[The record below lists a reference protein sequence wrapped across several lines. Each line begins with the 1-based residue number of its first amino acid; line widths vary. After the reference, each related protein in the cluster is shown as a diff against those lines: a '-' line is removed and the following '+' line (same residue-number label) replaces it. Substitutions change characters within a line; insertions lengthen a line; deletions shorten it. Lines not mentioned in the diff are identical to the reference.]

1 MLVDKMKRVNFL
13 LFIFFMSFA
22 AINNVKADVICNY
35 RSSDNKFQ
43 ATIVSKL
50 NEYNLKITT
59 ANNIVYDGKK
69 VNSGTV
75 TNWEDTN
82 KCYDYIGIYQNTWY
96 GLETT
101 YSYELY
107 ATDNIKDLKSKKDNY
122 QIMVRDGKDDI
133 EEDVG
138 ETNTIYYPGATG
150 ALYGNVAYVREVP
163 EDVYFKFISY
173 DNGSKE
179 FCVLI
184 DDNTECDNMNDNIA
198 PVISISGSK
207 KNYKFSIDS
216 NTSSYFFNELSS
228 ENWRFDVSTDVY
240 KLVYHKELDDNKD
253 NGFSPDDLCKDGGC
267 NISLSGLCENPNVS
281 SILKGVGILVF
292 LAKVLVPAIII
303 GIGFVNL
310 FKLITSGKEED
321 AKKYAISIVKRIG
334 VGVIIFL
341 LPTLINF
348 VYNIADDIIGSGED
362 GGKFTNCVNCVTSPS
377 KCNTSGNS

>member
-1 MLVDKMKRVNFL
+1 MKRVKFL

-22 AINNVKADVICNY
+22 VINNVKADVTCNY
-35 RSSDNKFQ
+35 RSSNNKFQ

-150 ALYGNVAYVREVP
+150 ALYGNIAYVREVP

-184 DDNTECDNMNDNIA
+184 DDNTECGNMNGNIA

-267 NISLSGLCENPNVS
+267 NISLSGFCENPNVS

-303 GIGFVNL
+303 GIGFINL
-310 FKLITSGKEED
+310 FKLITSGKEDD
-321 AKKYAISIVKRIG
+321 AKKYAMSIVKRIG

-348 VYNIADDIIGSGED
+348 VYNIADDIIGSGEN